1 MLIRFGLDL
10 FKVAPQDPLL
20 LGTLLLTFLLGRHLW
35 PRYTMMPALGV
46 GMLISSV
53 RGELQLAA
61 LHWQLASSHFSSK
74 TCSPC

>member
-10 FKVAPQDPLL
+10 FKAAPQDP
-20 LGTLLLTFLLGRHLW
+20 LLLTFLLGRHLW